1 MKSKKISFYFL
12 SVFWYVYIVGKL
24 GSFNHVIEGVFLN
37 NIFIL
42 SHLLGLKMF
51 NIRLW
56 KKTKFC
62 VRKKLKW
69 IWRLGKE
76 SMWSKRPV
84 EEILL
89 IWLYIRL
96 WRDEDTVIVHF

>member
-56 KKTKFC
+56 KTKEIVC
-62 VRKKLKW
+62 AKEIEMDLASWKRIHLVRTPRGRNFIDLA
-69 IWRLGKE
+69 
-76 SMWSKRPV
+76 
-84 EEILL
+84 
-89 IWLYIRL
+89 LYLPLER
-96 WRDEDTVIVHF
+96 